1 MITITYEN
9 DNGDKSFFR
18 ISQGLIDETEQ
29 INIDVVLE
37 TFKSFWSEIKSD
49 LFLKD

>member
-18 ISQGLIDETEQ
+18 ISQGLIDE
-29 INIDVVLE
+29 ILM
-37 TFKSFWSEIKSD
+37 
-49 LFLKD
+49 LF